1 MIISI
6 HDNSK
11 QNYMHILIAIWHF
24 ILFLRF
30 AWDRLWDVEG
40 APGIWHFVLL
50 LRFAWDRP
58 WDVEGAPD
66 IWHFVLFL
74 RFAWD
79 RLWDVEGSPGQIR
92 CLSYLLQLPAIT
104 KSSQSF
110 LCGRVRQTCHR
121 WSPFVVSHG
130 NIMFD
135 LLLLLYLSFSKLS
148 AWTQFKTKIT
158 IINWS
163 YM

>member
-6 HDNSK
+6 HENSK

-121 WSPFVVSHG
+121 WSHAGKSKV
-130 NIMFD
+130 
-135 LLLLLYLSFSKLS
+135 LLRYVLYSGMVFLPIKAL
-148 AWTQFKTKIT
+148 T
-158 IINWS
+158 ICCTF
-163 YM
+163 